1 MCDKQD
7 MLTLIVLDDL
17 ILTIYYAFPNG
28 SPSLLISII
37 FFLIFCF
44 SLSFCHTLFFPVIP
58 FYKCFHFNE
67 RNLEL
72 FIDNIRCLL
81 CPLQRTCYQYIIL
94 RFHQLISTFLGLFY
108 SPLI

>member
-17 ILTIYYAFPNG
+17 IQTSHYAFPKG
-28 SPSLLISII
+28 SPCFLIRII
-37 FFLIFCF
+37 FIWIFCL
-44 SLSFCHTLFFPVIP
+44 SLSFCHTLCFPVIS
-58 FYKCFHFNE
+58 FYKRFHFNE

-72 FIDNIRCLL
+72 FIDDNRCLL